1 MTDKCHHFP
10 RAAVSHFWGALHINP
25 VTINP
30 VTRQD
35 VPHEPVSK
43 DFLNSAWVVIIF
55 FFLPRG
61 SLIFGI
67 AKAPHHGHCED
78 AQY

>member
-1 MTDKCHHFP
+1 VETGD
-10 RAAVSHFWGALHINP
+10 
-25 VTINP
+25 
-30 VTRQD
+30 RQD

-61 SLIFGI
+61 SLIFGVARLPI
-67 AKAPHHGHCED
+67 TATVKMHNINFS
-78 AQY
+78 

>member
-1 MTDKCHHFP
+1 MQTCGRDAAGVSRYCRQCDP
-10 RAAVSHFWGALHINP
+10 RNP
-25 VTINP
+25 LTKP
-30 VTRQD
+30 ADRQD
-35 VPHEPVSK
+35 VPYEPVFK
-43 DFLNSAWVVIIF
+43 DFLNSAWAVIIF

-61 SLIFGI
+61 SLIFGV